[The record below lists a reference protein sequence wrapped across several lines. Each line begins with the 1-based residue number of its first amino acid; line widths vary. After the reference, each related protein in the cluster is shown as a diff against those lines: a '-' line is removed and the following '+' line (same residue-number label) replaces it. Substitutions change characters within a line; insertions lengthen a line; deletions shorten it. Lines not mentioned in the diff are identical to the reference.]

1 MTRFKN
7 ILIILLFIILPG
19 TLFAQFDFITTAERT
34 DFKQTSS
41 YDDVMTFL
49 FEAQKKTDKIQLL
62 TLTTSTEGRMIPVVI
77 ISREGVKSP
86 KELELTGKPAVL
98 INANIHAG
106 EVEGKEAVQML
117 IRDIITGKEESLL
130 DKQVILIIPIF
141 NADGN
146 DKFGHN
152 RHDNG
157 PELAGVRYNGQEL
170 DLNRDSIK
178 LQSPEMKAL
187 VHFLDQW
194 DPVLFVDMHTT
205 NGSYHREPVTYN
217 TLLDPNAD
225 AQLSAYMWKTFFPA
239 VAATLKNK
247 YGFDSLP
254 YGNFIDR
261 THPEKGWVSDAV
273 GARYA
278 TNYVGLRN
286 RFTVLNENYA
296 HADFKTRVLS
306 SFGFLKSILQYT
318 NKHLREMQEIVINT
332 DKKTIDSFHA
342 GDFTIEYKND
352 KLMELTIL
360 SYEFELEKIKPEDRE
375 KYPPWVRDYIVKKT
389 DVFKNYKVDYIANP
403 VPVRTISLPEA
414 YIILPHQTSVIETLK
429 NHGIFVERIRKS
441 FQSDVENFVVKKVEL
456 DKQLYQG
463 NVFVKVEGEYIEKP
477 GVTIPEGSYYVS
489 MRQPLA
495 RLLPVMLEP
504 GSEDSLLTWGF
515 FNRVLVSQW
524 GNQPQLYPVYRL
536 NKPGI
541 PIEKYKE

>member
-1 MTRFKN
+1 MTGYKYIF
-7 ILIILLFIILPG
+7 IALLFIILPG
-19 TLFAQFDFITTAERT
+19 TLSAQFDFVTAAERT

-49 FEAQKKTDKIQLL
+49 FEAQKKSDKIQVLA
-62 TLTTSTEGRMIPVVI
+62 LTTSTEGRMIPLAV

-86 KELELTGKPAVL
+86 GELRLTGKPAVL

-130 DKQVILIIPIF
+130 DNQVILIIPIF

-152 RHDNG
+152 RRDNG
-157 PELAGVRYNGQEL
+157 PEFAGVRFNGQGF

-187 VHFLDQW
+187 VRLLAQW
-194 DPVLFVDMHTT
+194 DPVLFIDMHTT

-225 AQLSAYMWKTFFPA
+225 THLSAYMWQTFFPA
-239 VAATLKNK
+239 VSATLKDK
-247 YGFDSLP
+247 YGYDSLP
-254 YGNFIDR
+254 YGNFVDR
-261 THPEKGWVSDAV
+261 THPEKGWISDAV
-273 GARYA
+273 GARYV

-286 RFTVLNENYA
+286 RFTVLNENYSY
-296 HADFKTRVLS
+296 ADFKTRVLA
-306 SFGFLKSILQYT
+306 SFGFIKSILRYSSQ
-318 NKHLREMQEIVINT
+318 HLREMQEIVINT
-332 DKKTIDSFHA
+332 DKKTMDNYHA
-342 GDFTIEYKND
+342 GDFTLEYKNE

-360 SYEFELEKIKPEDRE
+360 SYEFELEKIKPEDRD

-403 VPVRTISLPEA
+403 VPLRTVSLPEA
-414 YIILPHQTSVIETLK
+414 YIILPYQTTVIETLK
-429 NHGIFVERIRKS
+429 NHGIIVERIRKPLHA
-441 FQSDVENFVVKKVEL
+441 DVENFVVKKVEL

-463 NVFVKVEGEYIEKP
+463 NVFVKVEGEYVEKP
-477 GVTIPEGSYYVS
+477 KEAIPEGAYYVS

-536 NKPGI
+536 HKRGI
-541 PIEKYKE
+541 PIERYRE

>member
-1 MTRFKN
+1 MNRYRFTF
-7 ILIILLFIILPG
+7 ITLLFVIFIG
-19 TLFAQFDFITTAERT
+19 TLSAQFDFVTTAERT

-49 FEAQKKTDKIQLL
+49 FEAQKKCDKIQVL
-62 TLTTSTEGRMIPVVI
+62 TLTTSTEGRMIPLAVI
-77 ISREGVKSP
+77 SSEGVKSP
-86 KELELTGKPAVL
+86 RELKLTGKPAVL

-106 EVEGKEAVQML
+106 EVEGKESVQML
-117 IRDIITGKEESLL
+117 IREIIMGKEESLL
-130 DKQVILIIPIF
+130 ENQVILVVPIF
-141 NADGN
+141 NVDGN
-146 DKFGHN
+146 DKFGNN
-152 RHDNG
+152 RRDNG
-157 PELAGVRYNGQEL
+157 PESAGVRYNGQEL

-187 VHFLDQW
+187 ARLLDQW

-225 AQLSAYMWKTFFPA
+225 PQLSAYMWNSFFPA
-239 VAATLKNK
+239 VAKTLKNK
-247 YGFDSLP
+247 YGYDTLP
-254 YGNFIDR
+254 YGNFVDR
-261 THPEKGWVSDAV
+261 TQPEKGWISDAV

-286 RFTVLNENYA
+286 RFTVLNENYSY
-296 HADFKTRVLS
+296 ADFKTRVLS
-306 SFGFLKSILQYT
+306 SLGFIKSILLYT
-318 NKHLREMQEIVINT
+318 GQHLREMREMVINA
-332 DKKTIDSFHA
+332 DKKTRDAFHS
-342 GDFTIEYKND
+342 GNFTIEYKNE
-352 KLMELTIL
+352 KLMELTIM
-360 SYEFELEKIKPEDRE
+360 SYEFELEKIKPEDRD

-389 DVFKNYKVDYIANP
+389 DVFKNYTVDYFANP
-403 VPVRTISLPEA
+403 VPVRTVPLPEA
-414 YIILPHQTSVIETLK
+414 YIILPYQTAVIETLK
-429 NHGIFVERIRKS
+429 NHGIIVERIRKS
-441 FQSDVENFVVKKVEL
+441 LQADVENFVIKKVEL

-463 NVFVKVEGEYIEKP
+463 NVFVKVEGEYMEKP
-477 GVTIPEGSYYVS
+477 GVAIPEGAYYIS

-536 NKPGI
+536 RKPGI
-541 PIEKYKE
+541 PIERYRE